1 MANSAIVIAC
11 LSSVSPE
18 EHSLVIR
25 DVPPYNPYQFRVYC
39 AGYRFNIIFNLVICI

>member
-18 EHSLVIR
+18 EHSSVIR
-25 DVPPYNPYQFRVYC
+25 DVPPYNPY
-39 AGYRFNIIFNLVICI
+39 RFPDTLNL